1 MSTLIVNV
9 LGVAAMLAIAWWFWG
24 WKPGK
29 GAQAS
34 NGSLDVEVSNGT
46 YTPSVIEAK
55 AGEPLTLN
63 LLRKAAS
70 PCAEY
75 FIIDDLDV
83 SVQLPINKVSSIRL
97 VPSAPGEYRMHCQMN
112 MYQGVLRVV

>member
-1 MSTLIVNV
+1 MNTIIVNV
-9 LGVAAMLAIAWWFWG
+9 IGVAAMAAIAWWFWG

-34 NGSLDVEVSNGT
+34 HGTLDVEVSNGT
-46 YTPSVIEAK
+46 YTPAVIEANV
-55 AGEPLTLN
+55 GEPLTLN
-63 LLRKAAS
+63 LLRKDAS

-83 SVQLPINKVSSIRL
+83 SVQLPINKVMPVRIAA
-97 VPSAPGEYRMHCQMN
+97 SAPGEYRMHCQMN
-112 MYQGVLRVV
+112 MYQGLLRVV